1 MYDAWRHRFALL
13 TAGATLFL
21 IFVGGLVTST
31 GSGLAVPDWPL
42 SYGMLMPPMVG
53 GIFFEHGHRMLA
65 AAVGFLTLVL
75 AVWTARSERR
85 VGVRRLAWSALGVV
99 IAQGMLGGLT
109 VLLLLPTS
117 VSVSHACLAQT
128 FFCLTL
134 ALAYTS
140 SREWLA
146 AAPVEIDRAGVSAA
160 ATFAT
165 GVVFVQL
172 LLGALMRHLHA
183 GLAIPDFPLAFGRL
197 VPHFESAGVAIH
209 FSHRVGAAVV
219 LLTVVRLFLSARRSG
234 LGTLRRTATA
244 ALLLVLLQLG
254 LGASTVLSA
263 KAVLPTTLHV
273 AMGAAVLGACFFA
286 VLRARRLLSPVPRA
300 PEPAAMV
307 RATA

>member
-1 MYDAWRHRFALL
+1 
-13 TAGATLFL
+13 
-21 IFVGGLVTST
+21 
-31 GSGLAVPDWPL
+31 
-42 SYGMLMPPMVG
+42 MPPMVG

-65 AAVGFLTLVL
+65 ATVGVLTLVL
-75 AVWTARSERR
+75 AIWTARNERR
-85 VGVRRLAWSALGVV
+85 KGVRRLAWSALGVV
-99 IAQGMLGGLT
+99 VAQGLLGGLT
-109 VLLLLPTS
+109 VLFLLPTS
-117 VSVSHACLAQT
+117 VSISHACLAQT
-128 FFCLTL
+128 FFCLTI
-134 ALAYTS
+134 ALAYAS

-146 AAPVEIDRAGVSAA
+146 AAPIEIDRAGVSAA

-219 LLTVVRLFLSARRSG
+219 LLAVVRLFLSARRSG
-234 LGTLRRTATA
+234 LGTLRRTATT
-244 ALLLVLLQLG
+244 ALLLALLQLG

-273 AMGAAVLGACFFA
+273 AMGAAVLGACFFT
-286 VLRARRLLSPVPRA
+286 VLRARRLLSPVPGA
-300 PEPAAMV
+300 PQPAAMV
-307 RATA
+307 RAAA

>member
-1 MYDAWRHRFALL
+1 M
-13 TAGATLFL
+13 
-21 IFVGGLVTST
+21 
-31 GSGLAVPDWPL
+31 PDWPL
-42 SYGMLMPPMVG
+42 AYGMLMPPMVG

-75 AVWTARSERR
+75 AVWTARKERR
-85 VGVRRLAWSALGVV
+85 IGVRRLAWSALGVV
-99 IAQGMLGGLT
+99 IAQGLLGGLT
-109 VLLLLPTS
+109 VLFLLPTS

-128 FFCLTL
+128 FFCLTI

-219 LLTVVRLFLSARRSG
+219 LLAVVRLFLSARRSG

-244 ALLLVLLQLG
+244 ALLLALLQLG

-273 AMGAAVLGACFFA
+273 AMGAALLGACFFA
-286 VLRARRLLSPVPRA
+286 VLRARRLLSPVPGA

-307 RATA
+307 RAAA